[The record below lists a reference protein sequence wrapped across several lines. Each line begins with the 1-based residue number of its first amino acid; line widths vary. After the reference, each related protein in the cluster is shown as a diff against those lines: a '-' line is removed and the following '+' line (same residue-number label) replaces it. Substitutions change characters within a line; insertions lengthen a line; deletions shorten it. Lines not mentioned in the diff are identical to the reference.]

1 MTANQDIK
9 KYKQEI
15 SQNNDLIK
23 FYYLK
28 RTLLV
33 GMSFPSKT
41 EIKEF
46 NSGKIIL
53 RFIIR
58 PNAIFILFKIG
69 ILDWYDIAYSYHLE
83 LKDKDENYSK
93 KLQESYPKK
102 MNLVLYDVETRDVK
116 VKKVLNLS
124 NEFSEILRDKIL
136 EQLKMNHSAQDY
148 NLEINNLYEKY
159 TSKQLALS
167 KLVEATYEIPGLNK
181 KEIREIVYD
190 RYGYNTNKSIPKWI
204 YHHIH
209 NPKVYGL
216 IPKEDIPDDLL
227 RKGVTKCIY
236 KNVKRNYWSVILY
249 KTKLIKKKKRRE

>member
-1 MTANQDIK
+1 MTENQSIK

-33 GMSFPSKT
+33 GMTFPSKT

-46 NSGKIIL
+46 NSGKVIL
-53 RFIIR
+53 RLIVKPF
-58 PNAIFILFKIG
+58 AIFILFKIG
-69 ILDWYDIAYSYHLE
+69 ILDWYDIAYSIHLE
-83 LKDKDENYSK
+83 LKNEDENYSE
-93 KLQESYPKK
+93 KLRESYPKK
-102 MNLVLYDVETRDVK
+102 LNLVLFDVETRDVK
-116 VKKVLNLS
+116 VKRILSLS

-148 NLEINNLYEKY
+148 KLEVDNLYEKY
-159 TSKQLALS
+159 NSEQLALR
-167 KLVEATYEIPGLNK
+167 KLVVAIDEIPGLNN
-181 KEIREIVYD
+181 KEIKEVEYD

-209 NPKVYGL
+209 NPKVFGL
-216 IPKEDIPDDLL
+216 ITKEDIPDDLL
-227 RKGVTKCIY
+227 IKGVTKCTY
-236 KNVKRNYWSVILY
+236 KKIKGKSWSVILY
-249 KTKLIKKKKRRE
+249 KTVLIKKKKRRK